1 MATLVGKKLSEAYSQ
16 LIVRDPFDHF
26 LYTGDGVST
35 KLSIKYAGQIAG
47 SNGTTTWSDT
57 TIPSHNDP
65 SRTGSLGF
73 GLGYTAF
80 SANYPAMS
88 SVSNGSTLSASPQ
101 ARMVLG
107 TLGAQTLKTS
117 DPVAYANTKTYTLFT
132 KELNATGDKVS
143 IKSQDNADGLNLVS
157 HFESFTPHA
166 SGTHYTQIANSVGGS
181 VRVEGGTIFYANVTT
196 GTMNLG
202 AASAR
207 WKEFFCANGTINTS
221 DGRLKSFPKEIDD
234 SVLDAWGDVRLIT
247 YQWLDA
253 IREKG
258 IDARWHTGVIA
269 QQVRDAFAARGLDGT
284 HYGLLCYDQWDEVT
298 EPVYES
304 IRKVVKKT
312 NDIGEL
318 VEEEVI
324 EQRDT
329 GEVKVTREAGDL
341 WGIRADQCLFMEAAY
356 QRRRCDRIEARL
368 AALES
373 K

>member
-1 MATLVGKKLSEAYSQ
+1 MAALVGKKLSEVYGQ
-16 LIVRDPFDHF
+16 IMLRDPSDYFI
-26 LYTGDGVST
+26 YTGDGQST
-35 KLSIKYAGQIAG
+35 KLSIKYSGQIAN
-47 SNGTTTWSDT
+47 SYGTTVWSDT
-57 TIPSHNDP
+57 TIPAHNDP

-80 SANYPAMS
+80 SANYPAVS
-88 SVSNGSTLSASPQ
+88 SVSSGSTLSASPQ
-101 ARMVLG
+101 ARLVLG
-107 TLGAQTLKTS
+107 TLGAQILKTS
-117 DPVAYANTKTYTLFT
+117 DPVAYANTKTYSLFT
-132 KELNATGDKVS
+132 KELNTTGDKVS

-166 SGTHYTQIANSVGGS
+166 SGTNYTQIANSGGGS
-181 VRVEGGTIFYANVTT
+181 VRVEGSTIFYANVPT

-221 DGRLKSFPKEIDD
+221 DGRLKSLPKEIDD

-284 HYGLLCYDQWDEVT
+284 LYGLLCYDQWDEVT

-304 IRKVVKKT
+304 SKEMHPQE
-312 NDIGEL
+312 NEAG
-318 VEEEVI
+318 EEVMVEI
-324 EQRDT
+324 TVQRDT
-329 GEVKVTREAGDL
+329 GKTRVVREAGDL
-341 WGIRADQCLFMEAAY
+341 WGIRSDQCLFMEAAY

-368 AALES
+368 AALEN

>member
-1 MATLVGKKLSEAYSQ
+1 MATLIGKKLSEVYGQ
-16 LIVRDPFDHF
+16 LIVRDPFDYF

-35 KLSIKYAGQIAG
+35 KLSIKYAGQIAA
-47 SNGTTTWSDT
+47 SNGTTVWSDT

-80 SANYPAMS
+80 SANYPSMS

-107 TLGAQTLKTS
+107 TLGAQTLKTA
-117 DPVAYANTKTYTLFT
+117 DPVAYVNTKTYSLFT
-132 KELNATGDKVS
+132 KELNTTGDKVS

-166 SGTHYTQIANSVGGS
+166 SGTHYTQIANSGGGS
-181 VRVEGGTIFYANVTT
+181 VRVESSTIFYANVPT

-221 DGRLKSFPKEIDD
+221 DGRLKSSPKEIDD
-234 SVLDAWGDVRLIT
+234 SVLDAWGDVRIIA

-258 IDARWHTGVIA
+258 INARWHTGVIA
-269 QQVRDAFAARGLDGT
+269 QQVRDAFSARGLNGT
-284 HYGLLCYDQWDEVT
+284 HYGLLCYDKWGEVT

-304 IRKVVKKT
+304 VKEIHAQK
-312 NDIGEL
+312 NEAGDDVM
-318 VEEEVI
+318 VEI
-324 EQRDT
+324 ITQRDT
-329 GEVKVTREAGDL
+329 GETKVVREAGDL

-368 AALES
+368 TALERR
-373 K
+373 